1 MYELMARKLPYT
13 GENDHQINMAIWTKS
28 REKLSET
35 YSQNLRDLVDY
46 CLNTNPDGRP
56 NIE

>member
-1 MYELMARKLPYT
+1 MSRKLPYT
-13 GENDHQINMAIWTKS
+13 GENDTEIKIAIWTKP
-28 REKLSET
+28 REKLSKT

-46 CLNTNPDGRP
+46 CLNTNPDGCP